1 MKLIKYEASWCGPCK
16 ALDSVIEAAD
26 LKIEIEKID
35 IDQNIQS
42 AQDNDIRSIPTIVLV
57 DGDKEV
63 ARKSG
68 LLTIDKLKEFVN
80 G

>member
-16 ALDSVIEAAD
+16 ALDSIIEAAD
-26 LKIEIEKID
+26 LKIEIKKID
-35 IDQNIQS
+35 IDQNVKC
-42 AQDNDIRSIPTIVLV
+42 AKDNDIRSIPTIVLM

-68 LLTIDKLKEFVN
+68 LLTIDEFKEFAN